1 MVSSA
6 DSRETS
12 LAEPSRPSLARALR
26 SVVLGIVF
34 GGSMALLRGQILWST
49 LVYSICIALACWF
62 CIDGGRWLVARRL
75 NSFATNSSS
84 TEYRGWPGWRW
95 MIPVVVVGSSLGFIG
110 GTVLADLLTGQRTHL
125 LFLTRDPREAAST
138 MLLVVV
144 PAVVM
149 TYFFYSR
156 RIIADREAAAQA
168 AQRQAA
174 ESRLRLLEAQLEPH
188 MFFNTLA
195 NLHVLIGLDPPRAQ
209 AMLDQLIS
217 FLRATLSS
225 SQAVV
230 HPLRAEFARTRD
242 YLALM
247 QVRMEDR
254 LRVRFDLP
262 QELADIPVPPLVL
275 QPLVENA
282 IKHGLEPSVTGG
294 CIEVRAVREGA
305 SLVIT
310 VRDTGVGLNK
320 GGGFGNGTGKG
331 VGGGAGNGTNF
342 GLRQVRER
350 LATQYAGAASLGLT
364 PAGDAEGGTLA
375 AIRLPMPPA

>member
-1 MVSSA
+1 MVA
-6 DSRETS
+6 LTDSRETT
-12 LAEPSRPSLARALR
+12 PGSRPPSLGRALR
-26 SVVLGIVF
+26 SVGF
-34 GGSMALLRGQILWST
+34 GVVIGLSIALLRRQNVAYT
-49 LVYSICIALACWF
+49 LIYSICIALACWF
-62 CIDGGRWLVARRL
+62 CIDLGRHLVAGR
-75 NSFATNSSS
+75 FKS
-84 TEYRGWPGWRW
+84 TSTARSGWPGWRW
-95 MIPVVVVGSSLGFIG
+95 MIPVVIVGSSLGFVG
-110 GTVLADLLTGQRTHL
+110 GTGLGDLFTGQRTPL
-125 LFLTRDPREAAST
+125 IALTRDPREAVT
-138 MLLVVV
+138 TLLLVVV
-144 PAVVM
+144 PAVVV

-156 RIIADREAAAQA
+156 GLIADREAAAQA

-217 FLRATLSS
+217 FLRATLSG

-254 LRVRFDLP
+254 LQVRFDLP
-262 QELADIPVPPLVL
+262 PALADIPVPPLLL
-275 QPLVENA
+275 QPLVENS

-294 CIEVRAVREGA
+294 CIDVRAARAGT

-310 VRDTGVGLNK
+310 VRDTGVGLND
-320 GGGFGNGTGKG
+320 GDRN
-331 VGGGAGNGTNF
+331 GAGNGAIGGRGVRNDVGGNSTNF

-350 LATQYAGAASLGLT
+350 LATHYGGAASLSLD
-364 PAGDAEGGTLA
+364 PAVGAGGGTLA
-375 AIRLPMPPA
+375 VIRLPLPAA

>member
-1 MVSSA
+1 MSSVIRAECGAMASSA
-6 DSRETS
+6 PSRETS
-12 LAEPSRPSLARALR
+12 PAGLRASLVRALR
-26 SVVLGIVF
+26 SAGFGIVI
-34 GGSMALLRGQILWST
+34 GLCIALLRRQSVGPT
-49 LVYSICIALACWF
+49 LIYSVCVALGCWF
-62 CIDGGRWLVARRL
+62 CIGLGRHLVAARL
-75 NSFATNSSS
+75 KTAPTD
-84 TEYRGWPGWRW
+84 RWPGWGW
-95 MIPVVVVGSSLGFIG
+95 MIAIVTIGSSLGFVG
-110 GTVLADLLTGQRTHL
+110 GTGLGDLLTGQRTAL
-125 LFLTRDPREAAST
+125 LLLTRDPREAVAT
-138 MLLVVV
+138 FLFVVV
-144 PAVVM
+144 PAVAI

-156 RIIADREAAAQA
+156 GVIADREAAAQT

-174 ESRLRLLEAQLEPH
+174 ESRLRLLESQLEPH

-209 AMLDQLIS
+209 VMLDQLIS

-262 QELADIPVPPLVL
+262 QALAEIPVPPLLL
-275 QPLVENA
+275 QPLVENS

-294 CIEVRAVREGA
+294 CIEVGAARAGT
-305 SLVIT
+305 SLVLT
-310 VRDTGVGLNK
+310 VRDTGVGLDQEDR
-320 GGGFGNGTGKG
+320 NGTENG
-331 VGGGAGNGTNF
+331 VGNGTNF

-350 LATQYAGAASLGLT
+350 LATHYGGAASLSLN

-375 AIRLPMPPA
+375 VIHLPMPAA